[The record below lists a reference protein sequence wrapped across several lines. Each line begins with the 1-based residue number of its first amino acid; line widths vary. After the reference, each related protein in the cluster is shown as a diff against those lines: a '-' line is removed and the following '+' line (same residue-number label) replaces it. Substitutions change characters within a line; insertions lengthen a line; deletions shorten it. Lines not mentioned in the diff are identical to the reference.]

1 MEGKAMVKLLTL
13 QNYEQQKSKFYLLPL
28 FCFTLI
34 ISLFLF
40 ATTTWASISTTIVD
54 NSWASISTTIVD
66 NSDSGFTTVGKWQN
80 KKLQGS
86 YGGNCLVATSGD
98 GSESAIWKFTINE
111 SAEYSVYAQWGKH
124 RKLAPDAEYTIK
136 YNGQHLYTVFMDQSE
151 DSGQFNLL
159 GTFGL
164 DDGIFEVVLT
174 NNNSSGK
181 VAADAIMIQ
190 YEQKP
195 IVAPDSEYYV
205 SAQNGDDSNS
215 GLSPTEAWRTIQQ
228 AADTLQAGDT
238 VYIMAGNYNESVWLK
253 NSGSVDNYITYA
265 AYDSDRVVIDG
276 SGIQGEWALLGIQ
289 NIGYIRIKGLRVEQS
304 EGPGVWIYGS
314 NNIVIEKIHTYDTY
328 NPGIFVENSSNISL
342 NGNRIQLACNGGWGE
357 AIAIHKTNHFSVSN
371 NEVFESGDTSNGG
384 EGIDAH
390 GSSYGEIYNNFVHD
404 LDSVGIY
411 IDSYGYNHD
420 IDVYNNT
427 VERCDIGIAISSESG
442 ETVENIFI
450 YQNIVKET
458 TVYMGIV
465 ITNWH
470 SNGLRKNI
478 QITNNEV
485 YNSPLYPCE
494 NCELFV
500 EDGANVENIYISD
513 NVF

>member
-1 MEGKAMVKLLTL
+1 MLKLRTL
-13 QNYEQQKSKFYLLPL
+13 QNYKQQKSTFYLLLL
-28 FCFTLI
+28 FGFTFI

-54 NSWASISTTIVD
+54 NS
-66 NSDSGFTTVGKWQN
+66 DSGFTTVGQWKN

-98 GSESAIWKFTINE
+98 GSESAIWRFTING

-124 RKLAPDAEYTIK
+124 KKLAPDTEYTIK
-136 YNGQHLYTVFMDQSE
+136 YNGQYLYTVFMDQSE

-164 DDGIFEVVLT
+164 DDGILEVVLT
-174 NNNSSGK
+174 NDASGI

-190 YEQKP
+190 YEQEP
-195 IVAPDSEYYV
+195 NAPSYSGYYV
-205 SAQNGDDSNS
+205 SALNGDDSNS
-215 GLSPTEAWRTIQQ
+215 GLSPTEAWRTIQK
-228 AADTLQAGDT
+228 AADTLEAGDT
-238 VYIMAGNYNESVWLK
+238 VYIMTGNYNESVWLK

-265 AYDSDRVVIDG
+265 AYESDRVVIDG
-276 SGIQGEWALLGIQ
+276 SGIQGEWVLLGIQ
-289 NIGYIRIKGLRVEQS
+289 NVSYIKIKGLKVEQS

-357 AIAIHKTNHFSVSN
+357 SIEIHKTNHFSVSN

-390 GSSYGEIYNNFVHD
+390 SSSYGEIFNNFVHD
-404 LDSVGIY
+404 LDRVGIY

-427 VERCDIGIAISSESG
+427 VERCNIGIALSSETG

-458 TVYMGIV
+458 TGYMGIV

-485 YNSPLYPCE
+485 YDSPLYPCE

>member
-1 MEGKAMVKLLTL
+1 MEGKAMLKLRKL
-13 QNYEQQKSKFYLLPL
+13 QNYKQQKSTFYLLPL
-28 FCFTLI
+28 FGFTFI

-54 NSWASISTTIVD
+54 NS
-66 NSDSGFTTVGKWQN
+66 DSGFTTVGKW
-80 KKLQGS
+80 KKEKLRGS
-86 YGGNCLVATSGD
+86 YGGNCLAARNGYRSK
-98 GSESAIWKFTINE
+98 SAAWKFTING

-136 YNGQHLYTVFMDQSE
+136 YNGQYLDTVFMDQSK

-159 GTFGL
+159 GTFWL

-174 NNNSSGK
+174 NNDSSGK

-190 YEQKP
+190 FEQEP
-195 IVAPDSEYYV
+195 IVPPDSKYYV

-238 VYIMAGNYNESVWLK
+238 VYIMAGTYNESVWIE

-265 AYDSDRVVIDG
+265 AYGSDDVVIDG
-276 SGIQGEWALLGIQ
+276 SGVQGEWALLDID
-289 NIGYIRIKGLRVEQS
+289 NKSYVRIKGLKVEQS
-304 EGPGVWIYGS
+304 EGPGIWIYGS
-314 NNIVIEKIHTYDTY
+314 SNIVIENNYTY
-328 NPGIFVENSSNISL
+328 NTYHSGVWVQNSSNISI
-342 NGNRIQLACNGGWGE
+342 NSNSVQLACNGGFGE
-357 AIAIHKTNHFSVSN
+357 SIAIHKTNHFSVSN

-390 GSSYGEIYNNFVHD
+390 SSSYGEIFNNFVHD
-404 LDSVGIY
+404 LDRVGIY

-427 VERCDIGIAISSESG
+427 VERCPYGIVVSSESG
-442 ETVENIFI
+442 ENVENIFI
-450 YQNIVKET
+450 YQNIVKECPRI
-458 TVYMGIV
+458 GIK
-465 ITNWH
+465 ISNWGA
-470 SNGLRKNI
+470 NGLRKNI
-478 QITNNEV
+478 QITNNKIYDSPV
-485 YNSPLYPCE
+485 YPYE
-494 NCELFV
+494 NCELFIQ
-500 EDGANVENIYISD
+500 EGANVEDIYISG